1 MLQAIQTQ
9 TVDILLAIVLLL
21 GGLVGTQIG
30 ARMGT
35 RIPGDQLRI
44 LLALLIVGVWL
55 KLVYDVTS
63 VPADTYSVE
72 VLAKQ

>member
-1 MLQAIQTQ
+1 MTSPA
-9 TVDILLAIVLLL
+9 
-21 GGLVGTQIG
+21 
-30 ARMGT
+30 ARA
-35 RIPGDQLRI
+35 QN

-63 VPADTYSVE
+63 VPAYTYSVE